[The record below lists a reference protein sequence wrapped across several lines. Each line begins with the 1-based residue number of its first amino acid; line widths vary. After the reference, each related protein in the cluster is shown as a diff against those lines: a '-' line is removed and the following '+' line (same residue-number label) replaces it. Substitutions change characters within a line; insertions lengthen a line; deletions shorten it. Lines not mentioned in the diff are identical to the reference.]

1 MMYMLKLIT
10 RDQAK
15 IIFLYLIR
23 VQLVLPPLSVRPL
36 LSLTR
41 YALNVDPN
49 LRFFLSPS
57 KTRLRESSWKIMDA
71 SRTIPEIE
79 SDLLALS
86 LEVIQN
92 NGQKPL
98 ASLWT
103 AMSVS
108 DKERSDDKE
117 NLEISP
123 NKKAKCDA

>member
-1 MMYMLKLIT
+1 MSKLIT
-10 RDQAK
+10 RDRAK
-15 IIFLYLIR
+15 IIFLYPSSSR
-23 VQLVLPPLSVRPL
+23 APFGL

-41 YALNVDPN
+41 YALNIGPD

-103 AMSVS
+103 SMTVS
-108 DKERSDDKE
+108 DKERSEDKE

-123 NKKAKCDA
+123 SKKAKCNA